1 MSVCNSCG
9 GIIGRDCFNPQECA
23 WITQQMEVASA
34 VQNERQFAGIEHRM
48 QIEHHKKE
56 IDLLKVEL
64 DRKTKLLRQIKNC
77 KHSSCDCGIPDEV
90 FEQIDELISEGASQC
105 PPPLPVTASVV
116 RAILSGEQP

>member
-1 MSVCNSCG
+1 MSVCHSCG

-34 VQNERQFAGIEHRM
+34 VQNERQFAGVEYRM

-56 IDLLKVEL
+56 IDRLKLEL
-64 DRKTKLLRQIKNC
+64 DRKTKLLRQIKTC

-90 FEQIDELISEGASQC
+90 FDQIDEVIGEGAPQ
-105 PPPLPVTASVV
+105 
-116 RAILSGEQP
+116 